1 MTATTLGYDRAGH
14 GEPLVLLHGFGST
27 RDDFA
32 ALLPAL
38 TTEFD
43 VWSFDLPGHGASPMI
58 DGVPSV
64 AALTAAVVAELD
76 ERGLDTVHV
85 LGNSLGA
92 RIAIELACE
101 GRARSVV
108 AISPSGLG
116 TPAERVHQANL
127 MVTSR
132 MINMARRPFIDAM
145 SESAAGRTMLLA
157 GMRALPWQA
166 SPKEARIGKGG
177 FGAQRGFWSTLVSA
191 IVVDVPRRLARID
204 CPVIVAQGSM
214 DIVGSGQTPR
224 YTPFIRGARFVVLP
238 GGGHAPMSDSPTL
251 IVDLVRRAAQQAA
264 VSQLT

>member
-1 MTATTLGYDRAGH
+1 MTVTTLEHDRAGR

-27 RDDFA
+27 RDDFT

-38 TTEFD
+38 TASFE

-76 ERGLDTVHV
+76 AQGLDTVHV

-92 RIAIELACE
+92 RIALELACE

-132 MINMARRPFIDAM
+132 LLNVARRPFIDAL
-145 SESAAGRTMLLA
+145 SETAAGRTLLLA
-157 GMRALPWQA
+157 GMRARPWRA
-166 SPKEARIGKGG
+166 SPTEARIGKDG
-177 FGAQRGFWSTLVSA
+177 FGAQRGFWSTLVNA
-191 IVVDVPRRLARID
+191 IVVDVPRHLRRID
-204 CPVIVAQGSM
+204 CPVIVAQGSW

-224 YTPFIRGARFVVLP
+224 YTPFIRDARFVVLP
-238 GGGHAPMSDSPTL
+238 GGGHAPMSDNPEL
-251 IVDLVRRAAQQAA
+251 IVDLVHHAARRAGA
-264 VSQLT
+264 VSTP